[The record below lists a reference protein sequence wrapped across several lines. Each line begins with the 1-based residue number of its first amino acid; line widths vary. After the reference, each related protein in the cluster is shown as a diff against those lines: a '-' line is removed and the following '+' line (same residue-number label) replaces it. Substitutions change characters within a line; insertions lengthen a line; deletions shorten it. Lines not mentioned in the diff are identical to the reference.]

1 MWYWCKE
8 ATKLFKKG
16 SAHIFKCHLVEVGVE
31 VGLEVGE
38 TGDKEIK
45 RLQKYQV
52 RPDMILN
59 YGCAHTHTHTHTKL
73 AGFAFTETP
82 WHESHLA
89 TSCHRK
95 PQA

>member
-38 TGDKEIK
+38 TGNKEATEIPGEA
-45 RLQKYQV
+45 RYDIELWV
-52 RPDMILN
+52 
-59 YGCAHTHTHTHTKL
+59 CTHTHTHTH
-73 AGFAFTETP
+73 
-82 WHESHLA
+82 
-89 TSCHRK
+89 
-95 PQA
+95 